1 MAEGIRKP
9 ALAPPPI
16 RPATPREQH
25 PAAWLEAHYRRVL
38 HERMRELP
46 FIHAGLAVEA
56 VGFRL
61 HEGDWL
67 GVVITPW
74 FLNLFL
80 IYAGGRLWE
89 DIPAGQ
95 RRHVALPCG
104 ALQFIAD
111 DDPDLGPYQYCPLI
125 APVSHLPDMT
135 TARQAAQDVLAAVF
149 TPPPEPAAEMTPPS
163 PEAEAAKPER
173 SRRGFL
179 RRVAGQK

>member
-16 RPATPREQH
+16 RPAVPRDEH

-38 HERMRELP
+38 AERMQDLP
-46 FIHAGLAVEA
+46 FIHPDLGVEA
-56 VGFRL
+56 VGFAR

-80 IYAGGRLWE
+80 ISGGGSLWD
-89 DIPAGQ
+89 DISAGQ
-95 RRHVALPCG
+95 RRNVALPCG
-104 ALQFIAD
+104 TLQFIAD
-111 DDPDLGPYQYCPLI
+111 DDPDLGLYQYCPLI
-125 APVSHLPDMT
+125 APVTDLPDMA
-135 TARQAAQDVLAAVF
+135 TARQTAQDALIAVF
-149 TPPPEPAAEMTPPS
+149 TPPPEPAPEPP
-163 PEAEAAKPER
+163 PPAATEATKPPL

-179 RRVAGQK
+179 RRVAGQQ